1 MGQQSR
7 ESLDYEKIIL
17 KNMANTN
24 MEHGEI
30 ILYQPDNTI
39 KLEVRIENET
49 VWLTQAQIVNLFQSS
64 KANISEHIRNI
75 YDSDELSAESTV
87 RKFRTVRMEG
97 NRKVTRILEYY
108 NLDMIISVGYRVNSK
123 RGVQF
128 RQWSTGVLKEYL
140 LKGYAI
146 NQRVEQLEN
155 KANTHDRQLEELTN
169 KVDFFVR
176 TSLPPVEGVFF
187 NGQIFDAYVFATNL
201 IRSAK
206 KSLLLIDNYIDES
219 VLLMLAKRNSGASA
233 TIFTGRITAQLQ
245 LDLDKHNDQYPP
257 INIRTYANAHDRFII
272 IDETEVYHIGAS
284 LKDLGKKLFAFTK
297 MNMPASIIMN
307 SLEL

>member
-64 KANISEHIRNI
+64 KANISEHIRNL

-128 RQWSTGVLKEYL
+128 RQWSTGVLKENL

-155 KANTHDRQLEELTN
+155 KANTHDRQLEE
-169 KVDFFVR
+169 
-176 TSLPPVEGVFF
+176 
-187 NGQIFDAYVFATNL
+187 
-201 IRSAK
+201 
-206 KSLLLIDNYIDES
+206 
-219 VLLMLAKRNSGASA
+219 
-233 TIFTGRITAQLQ
+233 
-245 LDLDKHNDQYPP
+245 
-257 INIRTYANAHDRFII
+257 
-272 IDETEVYHIGAS
+272 
-284 LKDLGKKLFAFTK
+284 
-297 MNMPASIIMN
+297 
-307 SLEL
+307 

>member
-1 MGQQSR
+1 M
-7 ESLDYEKIIL
+7 EEK
-17 KNMANTN
+17 
-24 MEHGEI
+24 GEI
-30 ILYQPDNTI
+30 ILYQPDEAV
-39 KLEVRIENET
+39 KLEVRLENET
-49 VWLTQAQIVNLFQSS
+49 VWLSIDEMSSLFGRD
-64 KANISEHIRNI
+64 ISVIGKHIRNI
-75 YDSDELSAESTV
+75 FKEEELIKDSVWA
-87 RKFRTVRMEG
+87 KFAYTASDDKTYQVD
-97 NRKVTRILEYY
+97 YY
-108 NLDMIISVGYRVNSK
+108 NLDVIISVGYRVKSK
-123 RGVQF
+123 RGTQF
-128 RQWSTGVLKEYL
+128 RQWANKVLKEYL

-146 NQRVEQLEN
+146 NQRIEHLEN
-155 KANTHDRQLEELTN
+155 KMDSKFIAHDRQLEELAS

-201 IRSAK
+201 IRSAN

-219 VLLMLAKRNSGASA
+219 VLLMLAKRNSGVSA
-233 TIFTGRITAQLQ
+233 TIFTGRITSQLQ

-297 MNMPASIIMN
+297 MNMPASVIIN
-307 SLEL
+307 SLEI

>member
-87 RKFRTVRMEG
+87 RKFRTVE
-97 NRKVTRILEYY
+97 LW
-108 NLDMIISVGYRVNSK
+108 ISS
-123 RGVQF
+123 
-128 RQWSTGVLKEYL
+128 S
-140 LKGYAI
+140 
-146 NQRVEQLEN
+146 
-155 KANTHDRQLEELTN
+155 
-169 KVDFFVR
+169 
-176 TSLPPVEGVFF
+176 
-187 NGQIFDAYVFATNL
+187 
-201 IRSAK
+201 
-206 KSLLLIDNYIDES
+206 
-219 VLLMLAKRNSGASA
+219 
-233 TIFTGRITAQLQ
+233 
-245 LDLDKHNDQYPP
+245 DL
-257 INIRTYANAHDRFII
+257 
-272 IDETEVYHIGAS
+272 
-284 LKDLGKKLFAFTK
+284 
-297 MNMPASIIMN
+297 
-307 SLEL
+307 

>member
-1 MGQQSR
+1 MNKENQ
-7 ESLDYEKIIL
+7 
-17 KNMANTN
+17 
-24 MEHGEI
+24 I
-30 ILYQPDNTI
+30 ILYQDDNEITRVS
-39 KLEVRIENET
+39 VRFADEDL
-49 VWLTQAQIVNLFQSS
+49 WLTQGQLVEIYQTS
-64 KANISEHIRNI
+64 KSNVSEHIKHI
-75 YDSDELSAESTV
+75 FEDGELAKEATV

-176 TSLPPVEGVFF
+176 TSLPPIEGVFF
-187 NGQIFDAYVFATNL
+187 NGQIFDAYVFSAQL
-201 IRSAK
+201 IKSAK
-206 KSLLLIDNYIDES
+206 SSLVLIDNFVDES
-219 VLLMLAKRNSGASA
+219 VLLLLSKRLPGVTSIIY
-233 TIFTGRITAQLQ
+233 TKQVTPQLE
-245 LDLDKHNDQYPP
+245 LDLTKHNSQYPP
-257 INIRTYANAHDRFII
+257 IDIRTYQHAHDRFLI
-272 IDETEVYHIGAS
+272 IDNLEVYHIGAS
-284 LKDLGKKLFAFTK
+284 LKDLGKKLFAFSK
-297 MNMPASIIMN
+297 MEMPAKIITD
-307 SLEL
+307 LL

>member
-1 MGQQSR
+1 M
-7 ESLDYEKIIL
+7 EEK
-17 KNMANTN
+17 
-24 MEHGEI
+24 GEI
-30 ILYQPDNTI
+30 ILYQPDEAV
-39 KLEVRIENET
+39 KLEVRLENET
-49 VWLTQAQIVNLFQSS
+49 VWLSIDEMSSLFGRD
-64 KANISEHIRNI
+64 ISVIGKHIRNI
-75 YDSDELSAESTV
+75 FKEEELIKDSVWA
-87 RKFRTVRMEG
+87 KFAYTASDDKTYQVD
-97 NRKVTRILEYY
+97 YY
-108 NLDMIISVGYRVNSK
+108 NLDVIISVGYRVKSK
-123 RGVQF
+123 RGTQF
-128 RQWSTGVLKEYL
+128 RQWANKVLKEYL

-146 NQRVEQLEN
+146 NQRIEHLEN
-155 KANTHDRQLEELTN
+155 KMDSKFIAHDRQLEELAS

-201 IRSAK
+201 IRSAN

-233 TIFTGRITAQLQ
+233 TIFTGRITSQLQ
-245 LDLDKHNDQYPP
+245 LDLDKYNDQYPP

-297 MNMPASIIMN
+297 MNMPASVIIN